1 MTIPEF
7 WIDRAEPGDEPAIER
22 LLDAAF
28 GPDRLTKESY
38 RYRDAV
44 DAVPELKLV
53 ARNAGGLIGT
63 VRCWPIAIGST
74 FTPAL
79 LLGPLAVSPDLQG
92 RGVGRALMRRTLDLA
107 TDAGHNLILLVGD
120 PAYYRPLGFV
130 PATPFGITMP
140 NETPARVMVKALVP
154 RALDGVSGTITRW
167 GWVRGASSGRA
178 A

>member
-1 MTIPEF
+1 MTAPDF
-7 WIDRAEPGDEPAIER
+7 WIDRAEPGDEPVIEG

-53 ARNAGGLIGT
+53 ARNATGLIGT
-63 VRCWPIAIGST
+63 VRCWPIAIGSA

-79 LLGPLAVSPDLQG
+79 LLGPLAVSPELQG

-120 PAYYRPLGFV
+120 AAYYRAFGFV
-130 PATPFGITMP
+130 PAVPCGITMP
-140 NETPARVMVKALVP
+140 NEAPGRVMVKALVP
-154 RALDGVSGTITRW
+154 GALDGVSGTITRW
-167 GWVRGASSGRA
+167 GWVRGSSGRA